1 MKTKYK
7 ILPIGAALPIWNF
20 HESTFCLYFHTYL
33 LIYIYNYYHY
43 YSNEEDPTLLPT
55 ESRSTSA
62 EVGTTFEAPLTN
74 EDESPG
80 EQTKKKESASRT
92 KNNVICK

>member
-1 MKTKYK
+1 M
-7 ILPIGAALPIWNF
+7 
-20 HESTFCLYFHTYL
+20 
-33 LIYIYNYYHY
+33 
-43 YSNEEDPTLLPT
+43 LPT

-62 EVGTTFEAPLTN
+62 EVGITFEAPLTN

-92 KNNVICK
+92 KKIM